1 MTASAFGHPSSSGS
15 SRFSSTTSSSAHA
28 RRSPAAASSVFSL
41 LKAARSQLRE
51 PTGFLLGQQVWAC
64 ADKDSDVGHPPILRR
79 SSCAKARREKG
90 QDWACGA
97 WPFFFSR
104 GCVPVPAPHPGRDT
118 RCPDRSSRPLRYR
131 HRRHGRP
138 KEPSSARLHG
148 RFRVSGEAGP
158 ENPQRLLH
166 GPALRIAQRDRRRQ
180 REGRRRRPRQ

>member
-1 MTASAFGHPSSSGS
+1 MTASACGHPSSSGS

-64 ADKDSDVGHPPILRR
+64 ADGDSDVGHPPILRW

-104 GCVPVPAPHPGRDT
+104 VRPSARATSGPGHSLSKSLITTVARVRRGRLRLQHPPLRNHAPPGRHQDHVALVW
-118 RCPDRSSRPLRYR
+118 S
-131 HRRHGRP
+131 
-138 KEPSSARLHG
+138 
-148 RFRVSGEAGP
+148 V
-158 ENPQRLLH
+158 LL
-166 GPALRIAQRDRRRQ
+166 GVIIAVI
-180 REGRRRRPRQ
+180 GLVAFGGFAKGKWY